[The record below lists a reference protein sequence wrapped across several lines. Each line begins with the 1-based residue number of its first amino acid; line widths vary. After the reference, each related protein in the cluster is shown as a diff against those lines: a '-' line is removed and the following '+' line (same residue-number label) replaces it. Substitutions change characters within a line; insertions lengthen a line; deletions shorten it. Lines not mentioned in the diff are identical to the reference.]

1 LAANFQHLRA
11 FHAVASE
18 GSIVR
23 AARRLAVSQP
33 TISEQLRTLEQRHQ
47 VPLFQGRK
55 PPLVLT
61 GAGRSLFALTQRLF
75 SVSGEIDQFLSQSL
89 SPGGLELRLASDS
102 PTYAARFVAAYP
114 ARRPGARV
122 QVRIGNAGEVVDWLK
137 AGEVDAIIACDP
149 PIDAS
154 LAYQAIYR
162 DQLVLGVPRD
172 NPFAGA
178 ASAPLS
184 LLHGA
189 TLLLREAPSRTRKT
203 TLHMLSCAG
212 IEPAET
218 IELHTRET
226 IREAIA
232 IGVGVSMFYSAE
244 CPPDPRIVYLP
255 LGCEVPIQ
263 TGYVMCLADQ
273 RRTPLAKSVFET
285 ALSLTSDSP
294 IAL

>member
-1 LAANFQHLRA
+1 MAANFQHLRA

-47 VPLFQGRK
+47 VPLFRGRK
-55 PPLVLT
+55 PPLALT
-61 GAGRSLFALTQRLF
+61 PAGLSLFALTQRLF
-75 SVSGEIDQFLSQSL
+75 SVSSEIDQFLAQSL
-89 SPGGLELRLASDS
+89 APGGLELRLASDS

-122 QVRIGNAGEVVDWLK
+122 QVRIGNAGEVVAWLK
-137 AGEVDAIIACDP
+137 TGQVDAIIACDP

-162 DQLVLGVPRD
+162 DQLVLGLPRSH
-172 NPFAGA
+172 P
-178 ASAPLS
+178 SAQSPSVPLS
-184 LLHGA
+184 LVQGE
-189 TLLLREAPSRTRKT
+189 TLLLREAPSRTRET
-203 TLHMLSCAG
+203 TLHLLSCAG
-212 IEPAET
+212 VTPVET

-244 CPPDPRIVYLP
+244 CPPDPRICYLP

-263 TGYVMCLADQ
+263 TGYVMCLTDQ
-273 RRTPLAKSVFET
+273 RRTPLARSVFET
-285 ALSLTSDSP
+285 AATLTSDSP

>member
-1 LAANFQHLRA
+1 MAANFQHLRA
-11 FHAVASE
+11 FHAVACE

-47 VPLFQGRK
+47 VPLFHGRK

-61 GAGRSLFALTQRLF
+61 GAGKSLFALTQRLF
-75 SVSGEIDQFLSQSL
+75 SVSGEVDEFLSQCL
-89 SPGGLELRLASDS
+89 APGGLELRFASDS

-114 ARRPGARV
+114 ARRPGAKV
-122 QVRIGNAGEVVDWLK
+122 QVRIGNACEVVAWLK
-137 AGEVDAIIACDP
+137 AGQVDAIIACDP
-149 PIDAS
+149 PIDES

-162 DQLVLGVPRD
+162 DRLVLGLPRGHA
-172 NPFAGA
+172 FAD
-178 ASAPLS
+178 SPTAPLG
-184 LLHGA
+184 LMQGE
-189 TLLLREAPSRTRKT
+189 TLLLREAPSRTRQT
-203 TLHMLSCAG
+203 TLHLLSRAG
-212 IEPAET
+212 IEPVET

-226 IREAIA
+226 IREGIA

-255 LGCEVPIQ
+255 LCCEVPIQ

-273 RRTPLAKSVFET
+273 RRSPLARGAFDT
-285 ALSLTSDSP
+285 AASLSSESP

>member
-1 LAANFQHLRA
+1 MAANFQHLRA
-11 FHAVASE
+11 FHAVARE

-33 TISEQLRTLEQRHQ
+33 TVSEQLRTLEQRHQ
-47 VPLFQGRK
+47 MPLFQSRK

-61 GAGRSLFALTQRLF
+61 SAGQSLYALTQQLF
-75 SVSGEIDQFLSQSL
+75 SITGEIDQFLSQAL
-89 SPGGLELRLASDS
+89 APGGVELRLASDS

-114 ARRPGARV
+114 ARQPGIRV
-122 QVRIGNAGEVVDWLK
+122 KVRIGNAGEVVGWLK

-162 DQLVLGVPRD
+162 DQLVLGLSCD
-172 NPFAGA
+172 HAFAG
-178 ASAPLS
+178 SSTAPLS
-184 LLHGA
+184 LMTGE
-189 TLLLREAPSRTRKT
+189 TLLLREAPSRTRET
-203 TLHMLSCAG
+203 TLHLLSCAG
-212 IEPAET
+212 IEPIEI

-232 IGVGVSMFYSAE
+232 LGVGVSMFYSAE

-255 LGCEVPIQ
+255 LGCDVPIQ
-263 TGYVMCLADQ
+263 TGYVMCLAEQ
-273 RRTPLAKSVFET
+273 RRSLLAREVFDT
-285 ALSLTSDSP
+285 AATLSSDSP
-294 IAL
+294 IPL

>member
-1 LAANFQHLRA
+1 VAANFQHLRA

-23 AARRLAVSQP
+23 AARKLAVSQP

-75 SVSGEIDQFLSQSL
+75 SVSGEIDQFLSQSMT
-89 SPGGLELRLASDS
+89 SGGLELRLGSDS

-122 QVRIGNAGEVVDWLK
+122 QVRIGNAGEVVAWLK

-162 DQLVLGVPRD
+162 DQLVLGLPCD
-172 NPFAGA
+172 HPFAGSP
-178 ASAPLS
+178 SAPLS
-184 LLHGA
+184 LIHGS
-189 TLLLREAPSRTRKT
+189 TLLLREAPSRTRET
-203 TLHMLSCAG
+203 SLHMLSCAG

-273 RRTPLAKSVFET
+273 RRTPLARSVFET
-285 ALSLTSDSP
+285 AATLTSESP

>member
-1 LAANFQHLRA
+1 MAANFQHLRA

-23 AARRLAVSQP
+23 AARKLAVSQP

-75 SVSGEIDQFLSQSL
+75 SVSGEIDQFLSQSMT
-89 SPGGLELRLASDS
+89 SGGLELRLGSDS

-122 QVRIGNAGEVVDWLK
+122 QVRIGNAGEVVAWLK

-162 DQLVLGVPRD
+162 DQLVLGLPCD
-172 NPFAGA
+172 HPFAGSP
-178 ASAPLS
+178 SAPLS
-184 LLHGA
+184 LIHGS
-189 TLLLREAPSRTRKT
+189 TLLLREAPSRTRET
-203 TLHMLSCAG
+203 SLHMLSCAG

-273 RRTPLAKSVFET
+273 RRTPLARSVFET
-285 ALSLTSDSP
+285 AATLTSESP